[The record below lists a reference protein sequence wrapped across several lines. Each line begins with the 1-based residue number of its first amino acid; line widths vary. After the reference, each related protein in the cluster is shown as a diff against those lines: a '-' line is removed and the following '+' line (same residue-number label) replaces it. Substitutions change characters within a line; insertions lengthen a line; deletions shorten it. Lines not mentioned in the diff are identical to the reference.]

1 MSKKIKLT
9 YPIQLEGNT
18 VDAITIRRPQA
29 RDLKMMEKSKGG
41 DITKSIELIASLAD
55 IPPTAVD
62 DLDASD
68 FQKVNE
74 AVADFLGQA

>member
-1 MSKKIKLT
+1 MSQKIKLT
-9 YPIQLEGNT
+9 YPIQLEGDT

-29 RDLKMMEKSKGG
+29 RDLKMMEKSKEG
-41 DITKSIELIASLAD
+41 DIAKSIELIASLAN

-62 DLDASD
+62 ELDASD

-74 AVADFLGQA
+74 AVADFLGQT